1 MENCIFCKIINKEIP
16 ANIVYED
23 AQAIAFKD
31 VNPVTP
37 VHVLIIPK
45 KHVPSVNYL
54 GFEDKELI
62 GDLFLIAQKI
72 AKEQKVAESG
82 YRLSFNVGKDAGQTI
97 HHLHLHLMGGE
108 KLPFA

>member
-1 MENCIFCKIINKEIP
+1 MDECLFCKIANKKIP

-23 AQAIAFKD
+23 AQVMAFKD
-31 VNPVTP
+31 VNPVAP

-45 KHVPSVNYL
+45 KHVLSVNHL
-54 GFEDKELI
+54 EFEDKELI
-62 GDLFLIAQKI
+62 GDLFLVARKI

-97 HHLHLHLMGGE
+97 YHLHLHLMGGE
-108 KLPFA
+108 KLPLA